1 MSGWA
6 PFRPRAI
13 LQILTAR
20 GVDFVVVGG
29 YAAVLHGS
37 ARITQDLDIC
47 YSTTPL
53 NLEVL
58 GRVLIDENARLYGV
72 DEQVPFVPDGRALAR
87 VQILTLMTDLGKL
100 DLMTTPDGAPSYE
113 QMRTRAKTI
122 DLGDHL
128 VRITSIEDLLSMK
141 RAADRP
147 KDRADVVELEAID
160 RLNREGSR
168 EN

>member
-13 LQILTAR
+13 LQLLIAR

-37 ARITQDLDIC
+37 SRITQDLDVC
-47 YSTTPL
+47 YATDRP
-53 NLEVL
+53 NLDVL
-58 GRVLIDENARLYGV
+58 GRTLVDANARLYGI
-72 DEQVPFVPDGRALAR
+72 EEGVPFVPDGRTLAR
-87 VQILTLMTDLGKL
+87 TQLMTLMTDLGKL
-100 DLMTTPDGAPSYE
+100 DLMTAPDGAPTY
-113 QMRTRAKTI
+113 QRLRGNATAV
-122 DLGDHL
+122 DLGDYL
-128 VRITSIEDLLSMK
+128 VRIASIEDLLSMK

-160 RLNREGSR
+160 RLLREGG
-168 EN
+168 EG